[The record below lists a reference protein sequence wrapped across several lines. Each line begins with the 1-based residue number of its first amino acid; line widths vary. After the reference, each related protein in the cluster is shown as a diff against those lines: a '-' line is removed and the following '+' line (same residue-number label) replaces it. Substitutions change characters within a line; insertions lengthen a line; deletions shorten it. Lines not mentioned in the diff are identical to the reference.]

1 MVVIR
6 PDREGSNK
14 AHTTLNGPKRS
25 RGGDSAQEAA
35 ETNRTEDRRNV
46 RRVDS
51 QIRAEQELG
60 ESARLTSLLQ
70 RAGVGSTGHGDSTSS
85 VQAATSAVRVA
96 TADGVEKSQPKT
108 DDLQLG
114 IVQAPRIELTPRLSE
129 SALSFVQNIDRAVGN
144 HLVQTAAALN
154 AMPGGARFQLENN
167 VRLPR
172 GDTGAQQQGDGQQR
186 VLTTEEA
193 RAEANHNVL
202 VRLVPSLDARD
213 EEEIAE
219 RGLERVVDQ
228 DQPVDGAA
236 AAVDGAATPVDRGNL
251 AVPVGNGNTNNNGAN
266 ANTITTANG
275 AKLNTGTNTNAAA
288 RERQHRLTATADQV
302 GRRDRGSGAL
312 NNASELAARLNIVD
326 MSNLSS
332 DQLLAEFMKLNIN
345 DPNANV
351 ETQHKL
357 YTLASEMRQQA
368 IEEAK
373 KKIERA
379 QEMMREAQKYADKV
393 EKYAEMASMIGILAA
408 FMGPLGAI
416 LSGIM
421 QIAVAVA
428 QYEAQMKILDA
439 KEEKNNAS
447 RFTLM
452 GDMHQNQTQETGEII
467 NTIMELKNQMVES
480 VIQMLNASFSTRQQL
495 MSAAMAR

>member
-14 AHTTLNGPKRS
+14 VQTTLNGPKRS
-25 RGGDSAQEAA
+25 RGGTEADDNA
-35 ETNRTEDRRNV
+35 ETGRTESRRNT

-51 QIRAEQELG
+51 DIEAGQELS

-70 RAGVGSTGHGDSTSS
+70 RAGVGSTGHADSTSS
-85 VQAATSAVRVA
+85 VQPRSSSARVTAAT
-96 TADGVEKSQPKT
+96 DGVEKTQPKT
-108 DDLQLG
+108 DELQLAQ
-114 IVQAPRIELTPRLSE
+114 VNAPRIELTPRLSE
-129 SALSFVQNIDRAVGN
+129 SAASFAQNIDRAVGN

-154 AMPGGARFQLENN
+154 AMPAGVRLQLDPNM
-167 VRLPR
+167 RLPR
-172 GDTGAQQQGDGQQR
+172 GDAASQQQGDGQQR

-193 RAEANHNVL
+193 RSEANRNVL
-202 VRLVPSLDARD
+202 VRLVPGLDPRD
-213 EEEIAE
+213 EEQIEE
-219 RGLERVVDQ
+219 RGLERVIDQ
-228 DQPVDGAA
+228 TADVVQAAERGELAEPV
-236 AAVDGAATPVDRGNL
+236 VT
-251 AVPVGNGNTNNNGAN
+251 GNGTGHVNTGNGVG
-266 ANTITTANG
+266 TANG
-275 AKLNTGTNTNAAA
+275 NILTRPSNPAA
-288 RERQHRLTATADQV
+288 RERQHRISIGPEEI
-302 GRRDRGSGAL
+302 GRQNRGSGAL
-312 NNASELAARLNIVD
+312 NNASERSARLTLVD

-393 EKYAEMASMIGILAA
+393 EKYAEMASIIGIFAA

-416 LSGIM
+416 LSGVM

-439 KEEKNNAS
+439 KEEKNNAE
-447 RFTLM
+447 RWKLM
-452 GDMHQNQTQETGEII
+452 GDQHQNQVQETGEII
-467 NTIMELKNQMVES
+467 NTIMELKNQMIES